1 MTRCIIAMLVSMFC
15 FAATGAV
22 RASSGAE
29 QEILQLILV
38 VEDSQCEFERN
49 GTRYNSEDAADHLRL
64 KYNNG
69 RRYADTADH
78 FIERLASQS
87 SFSGKPYFIQ
97 CQDKPKEPSASWLKR
112 ALAEM
117 RESGK

>member
-1 MTRCIIAMLVSMFC
+1 MKRSVFALVAFLFGAS
-15 FAATGAV
+15 AAFTAP
-22 RASSGAE
+22 ADAGAE
-29 QEILQLILV
+29 QEILQLIQV

-49 GTRYNSEDAADHLRL
+49 GTTYNSADAADHLRL

-78 FIERLASQS
+78 FIERLASKS

-97 CQDKPKEPSASWLKR
+97 CQDQQKEPSAIWMER
-112 ALAEM
+112 ALAEL
-117 RESGK
+117 RQSGE